1 MYKVEDIRK
10 DTYPYNQSFLDKYP
24 FMLTSFKSDNLPMI
38 VLDSEEIDL
47 IFDLATHF
55 YRKLRRLKVLQDMK
69 WGIISL
75 TKDVASYVLMAAS
88 IGSNFIPLVGQLVS
102 AILALAQ
109 LGLEIIHTFTK
120 KFWEYP
126 DYINELYF
134 VIKMFVTWAKISE
147 GNKQELLSGV
157 TNYIEMQKE
166 EFNDL
171 VHEEGYAELNELS
184 IMYIMDNYL
193 PAFKARVK
201 KVMKKSGKDLSQAI
215 PDINPTAPGKD
226 DTNEIDFARNPQE
239 ENPQEK
245 REHSN
250 ENEGKTLDSM
260 RNRQSKEMPGSNHYD
275 YEYSKRGFE
284 IKLEKAQEIDITK
297 DLAHQAAV
305 TQVVKGGV
313 LALCS
318 LHYCKRYKALREFN
332 DICEVKAHIP
342 TDMQEQ
348 EINPSI
354 KRFNNQIAHK
364 QLKDS
369 QNRYKEGYQPKITHY
384 LKLDLID
391 ESIDRYYRDYMNL
404 YSQLSEE
411 SKLKF
416 GFVELTESKEAWFYS
431 PHICKEKT
439 QGKRNPPSEEEAK
452 KIIENYTKQREIKK
466 KEFESK
472 EENANKRFYLRQV
485 DLSRTDLT
493 LKKYAF
499 QKEDYVFSDSNH
511 KIFIASYD
519 GEGFRHTIKTQY
531 FYVDSIA
538 TGEFS
543 IHPYEVETF
552 TGGGENGWESEWVT
566 YYRLLITH
574 RVTLKH
580 KVDKDFLQKE
590 IGKLVTQLA
599 IDGKNHGLPQ
609 NTTDKNL
616 DNLIQNGM
624 L

>member
-1 MYKVEDIRK
+1 MYKIEDIREH
-10 DTYPYNQSFLDKYP
+10 TYPYNQSFLNQYP
-24 FMLTSFKSDNLPMI
+24 FMLTSFKSDGLPMI
-38 VLDSEEIDL
+38 VLDSDEIDL

-55 YRKLRRLKVLQDMK
+55 YRKLRRLKVLEDMK
-69 WGIISL
+69 WGIVSL
-75 TKDVASYVLMAAS
+75 TNDVVNYVLTAAN
-88 IGSNFIPLVGQLVS
+88 IGANFIPVIGQMASLLIS
-102 AILALAQ
+102 LLQ
-109 LGLEIIHTFTK
+109 LGLEIAEVLTK
-120 KFWEYP
+120 KGWKYP

-147 GNKQELLSGV
+147 ANKQELLSGV

-171 VHEEGYAELNELS
+171 VQEEGYAELDELS
-184 IMYIMDNYL
+184 IIYIMDNYL

-201 KVMKKSGKDLSQAI
+201 KVMKKSGKDLSQAV

-260 RNRQSKEMPGSNHYD
+260 RNRQSKERAGSNHYD
-275 YEYSKRGFE
+275 YEYSKMGFD
-284 IKLEKAQEIDITK
+284 IKLEKANEIDITK
-297 DLAHQAAV
+297 DLAQEAAV
-305 TQVVKGGV
+305 AQVVKGGV

-318 LHYCKRYKALREFN
+318 LHYCKRYKALPEFN
-332 DICEVKAHIP
+332 DICEVKSHIP

-364 QLKDS
+364 QLKES

-439 QGKRNPPSEEEAK
+439 TGKRTPPSEEEVK

-485 DLSRTDLT
+485 DLSKTDLT
-493 LKKYAF
+493 L
-499 QKEDYVFSDSNH
+499 QKNSLQKGDYVFSDSNH
-511 KIFIASYD
+511 KVFIASFD
-519 GEGFRHTIKTQY
+519 NEGFKHTSKTQY
-531 FYVDSIA
+531 YYVDSIA
-538 TGEFS
+538 TGEFKS
-543 IHPYEVETF
+543 HAYEVEES
-552 TGGGENGWESEWVT
+552 TGGGENSTIEMVI
-566 YYRLLITH
+566 YYCFLITH

-580 KVDKDFLQKE
+580 KVDKSFLQKE
-590 IGKLVTQLA
+590 IGKLTTQLA

>member
-1 MYKVEDIRK
+1 MYKVEDIREH
-10 DTYPYNQSFLDKYP
+10 TYPYNQSFLDKYP

-38 VLDSEEIDL
+38 VLDNEEIDL

-55 YRKLRRLKVLQDMK
+55 YRKLRRLKVLVDMK
-69 WGIISL
+69 WGIVSL
-75 TKDVASYVLMAAS
+75 TKDVVNYVLTVAN
-88 IGSNFIPLVGQLVS
+88 IGANFIPVIGQLAS
-102 AILALAQ
+102 LMISLLQ
-109 LGLEIIHTFTK
+109 LGLEILYVATK

-126 DYINELYF
+126 KYINELYF
-134 VIKMFVTWAKISE
+134 VIKMFVTWAKISD

-166 EFNDL
+166 EFNDF
-171 VHEEGYAELNELS
+171 VHEEGYAELDELS

-226 DTNEIDFARNPQE
+226 DTNEIDFAREPQE

-250 ENEGKTLDSM
+250 QNEGKTLDTM
-260 RNRQSKEMPGSNHYD
+260 RNRQSKEKAGSNHYD
-275 YEYSKRGFE
+275 YEFSKRGFDL
-284 IKLEKAQEIDITK
+284 KLEKAQEIDITK
-297 DLAHQAAV
+297 DLAQQAAV

-318 LHYCKRYKALREFN
+318 LHYCKRYKATPRYN
-332 DICEVKAHIP
+332 DICEVNSHIP

-404 YSQLSEE
+404 YTQLSEE

-416 GFVELTESKEAWFYS
+416 NFIEMNEKKELFAYRTYDKYKVRAFGRSNYKRPENMQNDIQRDIAQMKTWNLSTTQIKNMLEYYVEKELGQKLSVGAGNSRVDYA
-431 PHICKEKT
+431 KYDYE
-439 QGKRNPPSEEEAK
+439 K
-452 KIIENYTKQREIKK
+452 KIIYD
-466 KEFESK
+466 S
-472 EENANKRFYLRQV
+472 V
-485 DLSRTDLT
+485 
-493 LKKYAF
+493 LKKYEV
-499 QKEDYVFSDSNH
+499 QYLES
-511 KIFIASYD
+511 SYLTYHLEEEEYEEMRGSRD
-519 GEGFRHTIKTQY
+519 DRH
-531 FYVDSIA
+531 
-538 TGEFS
+538 
-543 IHPYEVETF
+543 
-552 TGGGENGWESEWVT
+552 WVT
-566 YYRLLITH
+566 FYKYTLYAVF
-574 RVTLKH
+574 RVKLKA
-580 KVDKDFLQKE
+580 KLKDGKSFLQKE

>member
-1 MYKVEDIRK
+1 MYKTEDIRK
-10 DTYPYNQSFLDKYP
+10 DTYPYNQSFLNKYP

-38 VLDSEEIDL
+38 VLDNEEIDL

-69 WGIISL
+69 WGIVSL
-75 TKDVASYVLMAAS
+75 TKDVVNYVLTAAS
-88 IGSNFIPLVGQLVS
+88 IGSNFIPLVGQLAS

-120 KFWEYP
+120 KFWKYP
-126 DYINELYF
+126 EYINELYF
-134 VIKMFVTWAKISE
+134 VIKMFVTWAKISD

-171 VHEEGYAELNELS
+171 VHEEGYVELDELS

-226 DTNEIDFARNPQE
+226 DTNEIDFAREPQE

-250 ENEGKTLDSM
+250 ENEGKILDSM

-275 YEYSKRGFE
+275 YEYSKMGFN

-297 DLAHQAAV
+297 DLAHEAAV
-305 TQVVKGGV
+305 AQVVKGGV

-318 LHYCKRYKALREFN
+318 LHYCKRYKATNGFN

-342 TDMQEQ
+342 TDMQAQ

-354 KRFNNQIAHK
+354 KRFNNQMAHK

-416 GFVELTESKEAWFYS
+416 NFVEMNEKKELFVYRTYDKYKVKAFSRGRFKDYRLYEMENAIQRDIAQMKTWNLSTTQIKDMLEYYVE
-431 PHICKEKT
+431 KELGQKLYA
-439 QGKRNPPSEEEAK
+439 GAGNNRIDYARYDYEK
-452 KIIENYTKQREIKK
+452 KIIYD
-466 KEFESK
+466 S
-472 EENANKRFYLRQV
+472 V
-485 DLSRTDLT
+485 
-493 LKKYAF
+493 LKKYEVQYLESGYLTYELETSTSRAN
-499 QKEDYVFSDSNH
+499 DRDPDARVGLYYSYTLYAVFRV
-511 KIFIASYD
+511 KLKAKLKD
-519 GEGFRHTIKTQY
+519 GK
-531 FYVDSIA
+531 S
-538 TGEFS
+538 
-543 IHPYEVETF
+543 
-552 TGGGENGWESEWVT
+552 
-566 YYRLLITH
+566 
-574 RVTLKH
+574 
-580 KVDKDFLQKE
+580 FLQKE

>member
-1 MYKVEDIRK
+1 
-10 DTYPYNQSFLDKYP
+10 
-24 FMLTSFKSDNLPMI
+24 
-38 VLDSEEIDL
+38 
-47 IFDLATHF
+47 
-55 YRKLRRLKVLQDMK
+55 
-69 WGIISL
+69 
-75 TKDVASYVLMAAS
+75 
-88 IGSNFIPLVGQLVS
+88 
-102 AILALAQ
+102 
-109 LGLEIIHTFTK
+109 
-120 KFWEYP
+120 
-126 DYINELYF
+126 
-134 VIKMFVTWAKISE
+134 
-147 GNKQELLSGV
+147 
-157 TNYIEMQKE
+157 
-166 EFNDL
+166 
-171 VHEEGYAELNELS
+171 
-184 IMYIMDNYL
+184 
-193 PAFKARVK
+193 
-201 KVMKKSGKDLSQAI
+201 
-215 PDINPTAPGKD
+215 
-226 DTNEIDFARNPQE
+226 
-239 ENPQEK
+239 
-245 REHSN
+245 
-250 ENEGKTLDSM
+250 M
-260 RNRQSKEMPGSNHYD
+260 RNRQSKEKAGSNHYD
-275 YEYSKRGFE
+275 YEFSKRGFDL
-284 IKLEKAQEIDITK
+284 KLEKAQEIDITK

-318 LHYCKRYKALREFN
+318 LHYCKRYKALPEYN
-332 DICEVKAHIP
+332 DICEVKSHIP

-439 QGKRNPPSEEEAK
+439 QGKRNPPSEEVAK
-452 KIIENYTKQREIKK
+452 KIIENYTKQREIKQ

-485 DLSRTDLT
+485 DLSRTDL
-493 LKKYAF
+493 LLEKAEF
-499 QKEDYVFSDSNH
+499 QAVSYVFTDSNH
-511 KIFIASYD
+511 KVFRASYD
-519 GEGFRHTIKTQY
+519 NEGFRHTQETEY

-538 TGEFS
+538 TGEFNFQA
-543 IHPYEVETF
+543 YAVEER
-552 TGGGENGWESEWVT
+552 GLGENSESTIVT
-566 YYRLLITH
+566 YYRFLITH
-574 RVTLKH
+574 RVTLKR
-580 KVDKDFLQKE
+580 KVDKSFLQKE

>member
-1 MYKVEDIRK
+1 
-10 DTYPYNQSFLDKYP
+10 
-24 FMLTSFKSDNLPMI
+24 
-38 VLDSEEIDL
+38 
-47 IFDLATHF
+47 
-55 YRKLRRLKVLQDMK
+55 
-69 WGIISL
+69 
-75 TKDVASYVLMAAS
+75 
-88 IGSNFIPLVGQLVS
+88 
-102 AILALAQ
+102 
-109 LGLEIIHTFTK
+109 
-120 KFWEYP
+120 
-126 DYINELYF
+126 
-134 VIKMFVTWAKISE
+134 
-147 GNKQELLSGV
+147 
-157 TNYIEMQKE
+157 
-166 EFNDL
+166 
-171 VHEEGYAELNELS
+171 
-184 IMYIMDNYL
+184 
-193 PAFKARVK
+193 
-201 KVMKKSGKDLSQAI
+201 
-215 PDINPTAPGKD
+215 
-226 DTNEIDFARNPQE
+226 
-239 ENPQEK
+239 
-245 REHSN
+245 
-250 ENEGKTLDSM
+250 M

-275 YEYSKRGFE
+275 YEYSKMGFN

-297 DLAHQAAV
+297 DLAHEAAV
-305 TQVVKGGV
+305 AQVVKGGV

-318 LHYCKRYKALREFN
+318 LHYCKRYKATNGFN

-439 QGKRNPPSEEEAK
+439 QGKRTPPSEEEAK

-472 EENANKRFYLRQV
+472 EENVDKRFYLRQV

-493 LKKYAF
+493 LKKYEF
-499 QKEDYVFSDSNH
+499 QAVDSVYADSNH
-511 KIFIASYD
+511 KVFIASYD

-543 IHPYEVETF
+543 IEVYQVEERW
-552 TGGGENGWESEWVT
+552 GGENDNREWVT

>member
-1 MYKVEDIRK
+1 MYKIEDVREH
-10 DTYPYNQSFLDKYP
+10 DYPYNQSFLNQYP
-24 FMLTSFKSDNLPMI
+24 FMLTSFKSDGLPMI
-38 VLDSEEIDL
+38 VLDNDEIDL
-47 IFDLATHF
+47 MFDLATHF
-55 YRKLRRLKVLQDMK
+55 YRKLRRLKVLEDMK
-69 WGIISL
+69 WGIVSL
-75 TKDVASYVLMAAS
+75 TKDVVNYVLTAAN
-88 IGSNFIPLVGQLVS
+88 IGANFIPVIGQMASLLIS
-102 AILALAQ
+102 LLQ
-109 LGLEIIHTFTK
+109 LGLEIAHLATK
-120 KFWEYP
+120 KFWKYP

-147 GNKQELLSGV
+147 ANKQELLSGV

-171 VHEEGYAELNELS
+171 VQEEGYAELDELS
-184 IMYIMDNYL
+184 IIYIMDNYL

-201 KVMKKSGKDLSQAI
+201 KVMKKSGKDLSQAV
-215 PDINPTAPGKD
+215 PDINKTAPGKD

-260 RNRQSKEMPGSNHYD
+260 RNRQSKEMAGSNHYD
-275 YEYSKRGFE
+275 YEYSKMGFD
-284 IKLEKAQEIDITK
+284 IKLEKANEIDITK
-297 DLAHQAAV
+297 DLAQEAAV
-305 TQVVKGGV
+305 AQVVKGGV

-318 LHYCKRYKALREFN
+318 LHYCKRYKALPEYN
-332 DICEVKAHIP
+332 DICEVKSHIP

-364 QLKDS
+364 QLKES

-404 YSQLSEE
+404 YTQLSEE

-416 GFVELTESKEAWFYS
+416 NFIEMNEKKELFAYRTYDKYKVRAFHRSGYRRSENMQNDIQRDIAQMKTWNLSTTQIQDMLEYYVEKELGQKLYAGAGQNRIQYA
-431 PHICKEKT
+431 EYD
-439 QGKRNPPSEEEAK
+439 RVN
-452 KIIENYTKQREIKK
+452 KIIYD
-466 KEFESK
+466 S
-472 EENANKRFYLRQV
+472 V
-485 DLSRTDLT
+485 
-493 LKKYAF
+493 LKKYEV
-499 QKEDYVFSDSNH
+499 QYLES
-511 KIFIASYD
+511 SYLTYHLEEEEYEEMRGGRD
-519 GEGFRHTIKTQY
+519 DRH
-531 FYVDSIA
+531 
-538 TGEFS
+538 
-543 IHPYEVETF
+543 
-552 TGGGENGWESEWVT
+552 WVT
-566 YYRLLITH
+566 FYKYTLYAVF
-574 RVTLKH
+574 RVKLKA
-580 KVDKDFLQKE
+580 KLKEAKSFLQKE
-590 IGKLVTQLA
+590 IGKLTTQLA

>member
-1 MYKVEDIRK
+1 MYKTEDIRK

-47 IFDLATHF
+47 IFDLAINY
-55 YRKLRRLKVLQDMK
+55 YRKLRRLKVLEDMK
-69 WGIISL
+69 WGITQLSTDVVQYSL
-75 TKDVASYVLMAAS
+75 S
-88 IGSNFIPLVGQLVS
+88 IANIALNCIPAVGQLASLIISLV
-102 AILALAQ
+102 Q

-134 VIKMFVTWAKISE
+134 VIKMFVTWAKISD

-166 EFNDL
+166 EFNDF
-171 VHEEGYAELNELS
+171 VHEEGYAELDELS

-201 KVMKKSGKDLSQAI
+201 KVMRKSGKDLSQAI
-215 PDINPTAPGKD
+215 PDINKTAPGKD

-250 ENEGKTLDSM
+250 ENEGKILDTM
-260 RNRQSKEMPGSNHYD
+260 RNRQSKERAGSNHYD
-275 YEYSKRGFE
+275 YEYSKRGFN

-297 DLAHQAAV
+297 DLAQEAAV
-305 TQVVKGGV
+305 AQVVKGGV

-318 LHYCKRYKALREFN
+318 LHYCKRYKATNGFN

-342 TDMQEQ
+342 TDMQAQ

-354 KRFNNQIAHK
+354 KRFNNQMAHK

-384 LKLDLID
+384 LKLDVID

-416 GFVELTESKEAWFYS
+416 GFVELTESKEAWCYS
-431 PHICKEKT
+431 SHICKEKT
-439 QGKRNPPSEEEAK
+439 QGKRTPPSNEEAK
-452 KIIENYTKQREIKK
+452 KIIENYTKQREIKQ
-466 KEFESK
+466 KEFK
-472 EENANKRFYLRQV
+472 NTNKRFYLRQV
-485 DLSRTDLT
+485 NLSKTDLT
-493 LKKYAF
+493 IKKYEF
-499 QKEDYVFSDSNH
+499 QAVDSVYADSNH
-511 KIFIASYD
+511 KVFSVSFD
-519 GEGFRHTIKTQY
+519 SEGFRHTQETKY

-543 IHPYEVETF
+543 IEVYQVEERW
-552 TGGGENGWESEWVT
+552 GGENDNREWVT

>member
-1 MYKVEDIRK
+1 MYKTEDIRK

-47 IFDLATHF
+47 IFDLAINY
-55 YRKLRRLKVLQDMK
+55 YRKLRRLKVLEDMK
-69 WGIISL
+69 WGITQLSTDVVQYSL
-75 TKDVASYVLMAAS
+75 S
-88 IGSNFIPLVGQLVS
+88 IANIALNCIPAVGQLASLIISLV
-102 AILALAQ
+102 Q

-134 VIKMFVTWAKISE
+134 VIKMFVTWAKISD

-166 EFNDL
+166 EFNDF
-171 VHEEGYAELNELS
+171 VHEEGYAELDELS

-201 KVMKKSGKDLSQAI
+201 KVMRKSGKDLSQAI
-215 PDINPTAPGKD
+215 PDINKTAPGKD

-250 ENEGKTLDSM
+250 ENEGKILDTM
-260 RNRQSKEMPGSNHYD
+260 RNRQSKERAGSNHYD
-275 YEYSKRGFE
+275 YEYSKRGFN

-297 DLAHQAAV
+297 DLAQEAAV
-305 TQVVKGGV
+305 AQVVKGGV

-318 LHYCKRYKALREFN
+318 LHYCKRYKATNGFN

-342 TDMQEQ
+342 TDMQAQ

-354 KRFNNQIAHK
+354 KRFNNQMAHK

-384 LKLDLID
+384 LKLDVID

-416 GFVELTESKEAWFYS
+416 GFVELTESKEAWCYS
-431 PHICKEKT
+431 SHICKEKT
-439 QGKRNPPSEEEAK
+439 QGKRTPPSNEEAK
-452 KIIENYTKQREIKK
+452 KIIENYTKQREIKQ
-466 KEFESK
+466 KEFK
-472 EENANKRFYLRQV
+472 NTNKRFYLRQV
-485 DLSRTDLT
+485 NLSKTDLT
-493 LKKYAF
+493 IKKYEF
-499 QKEDYVFSDSNH
+499 QAVDSVYADSNH
-511 KIFIASYD
+511 KVFSVSFD
-519 GEGFRHTIKTQY
+519 SEGFRHTQETKY

-543 IHPYEVETF
+543 IHPYEVEEKW
-552 TGGGENGWESEWVT
+552 GGGENGWESEWVI
-566 YYRLLITH
+566 YYCLLITH

-580 KVDKDFLQKE
+580 KIDKGILQNE
-590 IGKLVTQLA
+590 IGKITTQLA
-599 IDGKNHGLPQ
+599 SENKDHGLPQ

>member
-1 MYKVEDIRK
+1 MYKIEDIRK

-47 IFDLATHF
+47 IFDLAINY
-55 YRKLRRLKVLQDMK
+55 YRKLRRLKVLEDMK
-69 WGIISL
+69 WGITQLS
-75 TKDVASYVLMAAS
+75 TDVVQYCLS
-88 IGSNFIPLVGQLVS
+88 IANIALNCIPAVGQLASLIISLV
-102 AILALAQ
+102 Q

-134 VIKMFVTWAKISE
+134 VIKMFVTWAKISD

-166 EFNDL
+166 EFNDF
-171 VHEEGYAELNELS
+171 VHEEGYAELDELS

-201 KVMKKSGKDLSQAI
+201 KVMRKSGKDLSQAI
-215 PDINPTAPGKD
+215 PDINKTAPGKD

-250 ENEGKTLDSM
+250 ENEGKILDTM
-260 RNRQSKEMPGSNHYD
+260 RNRQSKERAGSNHYD
-275 YEYSKRGFE
+275 YEYSKRGFN

-297 DLAHQAAV
+297 DLAHEAAV
-305 TQVVKGGV
+305 AQVVKGGV
-313 LALCS
+313 LGLCS
-318 LHYCKRYKALREFN
+318 LHYCKRYKATNGFN

-342 TDMQEQ
+342 TDMQAQ

-354 KRFNNQIAHK
+354 KRFNNQMAHK

-384 LKLDLID
+384 LKLDVID

-416 GFVELTESKEAWFYS
+416 GFVELTESKEAWCYS
-431 PHICKEKT
+431 SHICKEKT
-439 QGKRNPPSEEEAK
+439 QGKRTPPSNEEAK
-452 KIIENYTKQREIKK
+452 KIIENYTKQREIKQ
-466 KEFESK
+466 KEFK
-472 EENANKRFYLRQV
+472 NTNKRFYLRQV
-485 DLSRTDLT
+485 NLSKTDLT
-493 LKKYAF
+493 IKKYEF
-499 QKEDYVFSDSNH
+499 QAVDSVYADSNH
-511 KIFIASYD
+511 KVFSVSFD
-519 GEGFRHTIKTQY
+519 SEGFRHTQETKY

-543 IHPYEVETF
+543 IEVYQVEERW
-552 TGGGENGWESEWVT
+552 GGENDNREWVT

>member
-1 MYKVEDIRK
+1 MYKIEDIRK
-10 DTYPYNQSFLDKYP
+10 DTYPYNQSFLDQYP

-38 VLDSEEIDL
+38 VLDNEEIDL

-55 YRKLRRLKVLQDMK
+55 YRKLRRLKVLEDMK
-69 WGIISL
+69 WGIVAL
-75 TKDVASYVLMAAS
+75 TKDVANYVLTVAN
-88 IGSNFIPLVGQLVS
+88 IGANFVPVIGQIVS
-102 AILALAQ
+102 LMITLIQ
-109 LGLEIIHTFTK
+109 VGLEIAHTLTK
-120 KFWEYP
+120 KFWKYP

-134 VIKMFVTWAKISE
+134 VIKMFVTWAKISD

-171 VHEEGYAELNELS
+171 VHEEGYAELNEIS
-184 IMYIMDNYL
+184 IMYIMDVYL

-201 KVMKKSGKDLSQAI
+201 KVMRKSAKDLSQAI

-226 DTNEIDFARNPQE
+226 DTNEIDFAKEPQE
-239 ENPQEK
+239 QNPQEK

-250 ENEGKTLDSM
+250 ENEGKILDTM

-275 YEYSKRGFE
+275 YEYSKRGFD

-297 DLAHQAAV
+297 DLAHKAAV
-305 TQVVKGGV
+305 AQVVKGGV

-318 LHYCKRYKALREFN
+318 LHYCKRYKALLEFN
-332 DICEVKAHIP
+332 DICEVKSHIP
-342 TDMQEQ
+342 MDMQEQ

-354 KRFNNQIAHK
+354 KRFNNQMAYK

-404 YSQLSEE
+404 YTQLSEE
-411 SKLKF
+411 GKLKF

-439 QGKRNPPSEEEAK
+439 QDKRTPPSEEEAK

-472 EENANKRFYLRQV
+472 EENADKRFYLRQV
-485 DLSRTDLT
+485 NLSNTDLT
-493 LKKYAF
+493 LKKYEF
-499 QKEDYVFSDSNH
+499 QRVDSVYTDSNH
-511 KIFIASYD
+511 KVFNVSYD
-519 GEGFRHTIKTQY
+519 SDGSRHTQETQY
-531 FYVDSIA
+531 YYVDSIA

-543 IHPYEVETF
+543 IEAYQVEERW
-552 TGGGENGWESEWVT
+552 GGENDNREWVT
-566 YYRLLITH
+566 YYRLCITH

-580 KVDKDFLQKE
+580 KVDKSFLQKE

-616 DNLIQNGM
+616 NNLIQNGM

>member
-1 MYKVEDIRK
+1 MYKIEDIREH
-10 DTYPYNQSFLDKYP
+10 DYPYNQSFLNQYP
-24 FMLTSFKSDNLPMI
+24 FMLTSFKSDGLPMI
-38 VLDSEEIDL
+38 VLDNDEIDL
-47 IFDLATHF
+47 MFDLATHF
-55 YRKLRRLKVLQDMK
+55 YRKLRRLKVLEDMK
-69 WGIISL
+69 WGIVSL
-75 TKDVASYVLMAAS
+75 TKDVVNYVLTAAS
-88 IGSNFIPLVGQLVS
+88 IGANFIPVIGQMASLLIS
-102 AILALAQ
+102 LLQ
-109 LGLEIIHTFTK
+109 LGLEIAHLATK
-120 KFWEYP
+120 KFWKYP

-147 GNKQELLSGV
+147 ANKQELLSGV

-171 VHEEGYAELNELS
+171 VQEEGYAELDELS
-184 IMYIMDNYL
+184 IIYIMDNYL

-201 KVMKKSGKDLSQAI
+201 KVMKKSGKDLSQAV
-215 PDINPTAPGKD
+215 PDINKTAPGKD

-260 RNRQSKEMPGSNHYD
+260 RNRQSKEKPGSNHYD
-275 YEYSKRGFE
+275 YEYSKMGFD
-284 IKLEKAQEIDITK
+284 IKLEKANEIDITK
-297 DLAHQAAV
+297 DLAQEAAV
-305 TQVVKGGV
+305 AQVVKGGV

-318 LHYCKRYKALREFN
+318 LHYCKRYKALPEYN
-332 DICEVKAHIP
+332 DICEVKSHIP

-364 QLKDS
+364 QLKES

-404 YSQLSEE
+404 YTQLSEE

-439 QGKRNPPSEEEAK
+439 QGKRTPPSEEEAK
-452 KIIENYTKQREIKK
+452 KIIENYTKQREIKQ

-472 EENANKRFYLRQV
+472 EENVNKRFYLRQV
-485 DLSRTDLT
+485 DLSNTDLT
-493 LKKYAF
+493 LKKYEF
-499 QKEDYVFSDSNH
+499 QAADSVYVDSNH
-511 KIFIASYD
+511 KVFNVSYD
-519 GEGFRHTIKTQY
+519 SGGVRHTQETQY

-543 IHPYEVETF
+543 THAYEVEERW
-552 TGGGENGWESEWVT
+552 GGESDGREWVI

-580 KVDKDFLQKE
+580 KVDKSFLQKE
-590 IGKLVTQLA
+590 IGKLTTQLA

>member
-1 MYKVEDIRK
+1 MYKIEDIRK

-47 IFDLATHF
+47 IFDLAINY
-55 YRKLRRLKVLQDMK
+55 YRKLRRLKVLEDMK
-69 WGIISL
+69 WGITQLSTDVVQYSL
-75 TKDVASYVLMAAS
+75 S
-88 IGSNFIPLVGQLVS
+88 IANIALNCIPAVGQLASLIISLV
-102 AILALAQ
+102 Q

-134 VIKMFVTWAKISE
+134 VIKMFVTWAKISD

-166 EFNDL
+166 EFNDF
-171 VHEEGYAELNELS
+171 VHEEGYAELDELS

-201 KVMKKSGKDLSQAI
+201 KVMRKSGKDLSQAI
-215 PDINPTAPGKD
+215 PDINKTAPGKD

-250 ENEGKTLDSM
+250 ENEGKILDTM

-275 YEYSKRGFE
+275 YEYSKRGFN

-297 DLAHQAAV
+297 DLAHEAAV
-305 TQVVKGGV
+305 AQVVKGGV
-313 LALCS
+313 LGLCS
-318 LHYCKRYKALREFN
+318 LHYCKRYKATNGFN

-342 TDMQEQ
+342 TDMQAQ

-354 KRFNNQIAHK
+354 KRFNNQMAHK

-384 LKLDLID
+384 LKLDVID

-416 GFVELTESKEAWFYS
+416 GFVELTESKEAWCYS
-431 PHICKEKT
+431 SHICKEKT
-439 QGKRNPPSEEEAK
+439 QGKRTPPSNEEAK
-452 KIIENYTKQREIKK
+452 KIIENYTKQREIKQ
-466 KEFESK
+466 KEFK
-472 EENANKRFYLRQV
+472 NTNKRFYLRQV
-485 DLSRTDLT
+485 NLSKTDLT
-493 LKKYAF
+493 IKKYEF
-499 QKEDYVFSDSNH
+499 QAVDSVYADSNH
-511 KIFIASYD
+511 KVFSVSFD
-519 GEGFRHTIKTQY
+519 SEGFRHTQETKY

-543 IHPYEVETF
+543 IHPYEVEEKW
-552 TGGGENGWESEWVT
+552 GGGENGWESEWVI
-566 YYRLLITH
+566 YYCLLITH

-580 KVDKDFLQKE
+580 KIDKGILQKE
-590 IGKLVTQLA
+590 IGKILL
-599 IDGKNHGLPQ
+599 
-609 NTTDKNL
+609 
-616 DNLIQNGM
+616 
-624 L
+624 

>member
-1 MYKVEDIRK
+1 MYKIEDIREH
-10 DTYPYNQSFLDKYP
+10 DYPYNQSFLNQYP
-24 FMLTSFKSDNLPMI
+24 FMLTSFKSDGLPMI
-38 VLDSEEIDL
+38 VLDNDEIDL
-47 IFDLATHF
+47 MFDLATHF
-55 YRKLRRLKVLQDMK
+55 YRKLRRLKVLEDMK
-69 WGIISL
+69 WGIVSL
-75 TKDVASYVLMAAS
+75 TKDVVNYVLTAAN
-88 IGSNFIPLVGQLVS
+88 IGANFIPVIGQMASLLIS
-102 AILALAQ
+102 LLQ
-109 LGLEIIHTFTK
+109 LGLEIAHLATK
-120 KFWEYP
+120 KFWKYP

-166 EFNDL
+166 EFNDF
-171 VHEEGYAELNELS
+171 VQEEGYAELDELS
-184 IMYIMDNYL
+184 IIYIMDNYL

-201 KVMKKSGKDLSQAI
+201 KVMKKSGKDLSQAV

-260 RNRQSKEMPGSNHYD
+260 RNRQSKEMAGSNHYD
-275 YEYSKRGFE
+275 YEYSKMGFD
-284 IKLEKAQEIDITK
+284 IKLEKANEIDITK
-297 DLAHQAAV
+297 DLAQEAAV
-305 TQVVKGGV
+305 AQVVKGGV

-318 LHYCKRYKALREFN
+318 LHYCKRYKALPEYN
-332 DICEVKAHIP
+332 DICEVKSHIP

-364 QLKDS
+364 QLKES

-439 QGKRNPPSEEEAK
+439 QGKRTPPSEEEAK
-452 KIIENYTKQREIKK
+452 KIIENYTKQREIKQ

-472 EENANKRFYLRQV
+472 EENVNKRFYLRQV
-485 DLSRTDLT
+485 DLSKTDLT
-493 LKKYAF
+493 LKKYEF
-499 QKEDYVFSDSNH
+499 QAADSVYVDSNH
-511 KIFIASYD
+511 KVFNVSYD
-519 GEGFRHTIKTQY
+519 SEGFRHTQETQY

-543 IHPYEVETF
+543 THAYEVEERW
-552 TGGGENGWESEWVT
+552 GGESDGREWVI

-580 KVDKDFLQKE
+580 KVDKSFLQKE
-590 IGKLVTQLA
+590 IGKLTTQLA

>member
-1 MYKVEDIRK
+1 
-10 DTYPYNQSFLDKYP
+10 
-24 FMLTSFKSDNLPMI
+24 
-38 VLDSEEIDL
+38 
-47 IFDLATHF
+47 
-55 YRKLRRLKVLQDMK
+55 
-69 WGIISL
+69 
-75 TKDVASYVLMAAS
+75 
-88 IGSNFIPLVGQLVS
+88 
-102 AILALAQ
+102 
-109 LGLEIIHTFTK
+109 
-120 KFWEYP
+120 
-126 DYINELYF
+126 
-134 VIKMFVTWAKISE
+134 
-147 GNKQELLSGV
+147 
-157 TNYIEMQKE
+157 
-166 EFNDL
+166 
-171 VHEEGYAELNELS
+171 
-184 IMYIMDNYL
+184 
-193 PAFKARVK
+193 
-201 KVMKKSGKDLSQAI
+201 
-215 PDINPTAPGKD
+215 
-226 DTNEIDFARNPQE
+226 
-239 ENPQEK
+239 
-245 REHSN
+245 
-250 ENEGKTLDSM
+250 
-260 RNRQSKEMPGSNHYD
+260 
-275 YEYSKRGFE
+275 
-284 IKLEKAQEIDITK
+284 
-297 DLAHQAAV
+297 
-305 TQVVKGGV
+305 
-313 LALCS
+313 
-318 LHYCKRYKALREFN
+318 
-332 DICEVKAHIP
+332 
-342 TDMQEQ
+342 
-348 EINPSI
+348 
-354 KRFNNQIAHK
+354 
-364 QLKDS
+364 
-369 QNRYKEGYQPKITHY
+369 
-384 LKLDLID
+384 
-391 ESIDRYYRDYMNL
+391 MNL

-452 KIIENYTKQREIKK
+452 KIIENYTKQREIKR

-493 LKKYAF
+493 LKKYGF
-499 QKEDYVFSDSNH
+499 QAVDSVYADSNH
-511 KIFIASYD
+511 KVFIASYD

-580 KVDKDFLQKE
+580 KVDKSFLQKE

>member
-1 MYKVEDIRK
+1 MYKTEDIRK

-47 IFDLATHF
+47 IFDLAINY
-55 YRKLRRLKVLQDMK
+55 YRKLRRLKVLEDMK
-69 WGIISL
+69 WGITQLSTDVVQYSL
-75 TKDVASYVLMAAS
+75 S
-88 IGSNFIPLVGQLVS
+88 IANIALNCIPAVGQLASLIISLV
-102 AILALAQ
+102 Q

-134 VIKMFVTWAKISE
+134 VIKMFVTWAKISD

-166 EFNDL
+166 EFNDF
-171 VHEEGYAELNELS
+171 VHEEGYAELDELS

-201 KVMKKSGKDLSQAI
+201 KVMRKSGKDLSQAI
-215 PDINPTAPGKD
+215 PDINKTAPGKD

-250 ENEGKTLDSM
+250 ENEGKILDTM
-260 RNRQSKEMPGSNHYD
+260 RNRQSKERAGSNHYD
-275 YEYSKRGFE
+275 YEYSKRGFN

-297 DLAHQAAV
+297 DLAQEAAV
-305 TQVVKGGV
+305 AQVVKGGV

-318 LHYCKRYKALREFN
+318 LHYCKRYKATNGFN

-342 TDMQEQ
+342 TDMQAQ

-354 KRFNNQIAHK
+354 KRFNNQMAHK

-384 LKLDLID
+384 LKLDVID

-416 GFVELTESKEAWFYS
+416 GFVELTESKEAWCYS
-431 PHICKEKT
+431 SHICKEKT
-439 QGKRNPPSEEEAK
+439 QGKRTPPSNEEAK
-452 KIIENYTKQREIKK
+452 KIIENYTKQREIKQ
-466 KEFESK
+466 KEFK
-472 EENANKRFYLRQV
+472 NTNKRFYLRQV
-485 DLSRTDLT
+485 NLSKTDLT
-493 LKKYAF
+493 IKKYEF
-499 QKEDYVFSDSNH
+499 QAVDSVYADSNH
-511 KIFIASYD
+511 KVFSVSFD
-519 GEGFRHTIKTQY
+519 SEGFRHTQETKY

-543 IHPYEVETF
+543 IEVYQEKW
-552 TGGGENGWESEWVT
+552 GGGENGWGSEWVI
-566 YYRLLITH
+566 YYCLLITH

-580 KVDKDFLQKE
+580 KIDKGILQNE
-590 IGKLVTQLA
+590 IGKITTQLA
-599 IDGKNHGLPQ
+599 SENKDHGLPQ

>member
-1 MYKVEDIRK
+1 MYKVEDIREH
-10 DTYPYNQSFLDKYP
+10 TYPYNQSFLNKYP
-24 FMLTSFKSDNLPMI
+24 FMLTSFKSDNLPMV
-38 VLDSEEIDL
+38 VLDNEEIDL

-69 WGIISL
+69 WGIVSL
-75 TKDVASYVLMAAS
+75 TKDVASYVLTAAS
-88 IGSNFIPLVGQLVS
+88 IGSNFIPLVGQLAS

-109 LGLEIIHTFTK
+109 LGLEIIHLTTK

-126 DYINELYF
+126 EYINELYF
-134 VIKMFVTWAKISE
+134 VIKMFVTWAKISD

-171 VHEEGYAELNELS
+171 VHEEGYAELDELS

-201 KVMKKSGKDLSQAI
+201 KVMRKSGKDLSQAI

-226 DTNEIDFARNPQE
+226 DTNEIDFAREPQE

-250 ENEGKTLDSM
+250 ENEGKTLDAM
-260 RNRQSKEMPGSNHYD
+260 RNRQSKEKAGSNHYD
-275 YEYSKRGFE
+275 YEFSKRGFDL
-284 IKLEKAQEIDITK
+284 KLEKAQEIDITK

-318 LHYCKRYKALREFN
+318 LHYCKRYKALPKYN
-332 DICEVKAHIP
+332 DICEVKSHIP

-404 YSQLSEE
+404 YTQLSEE
-411 SKLKF
+411 SRLKF
-416 GFVELTESKEAWFYS
+416 GFVELTESKEAWFYDTHKCRELVVDLRS
-431 PHICKEKT
+431 TDNQEAKAKT
-439 QGKRNPPSEEEAK
+439 EAK
-452 KIIENYTKQREIKK
+452 KIIENRTKEREIKK

-472 EENANKRFYLRQV
+472 EENVNKRFYLRQAN
-485 DLSRTDLT
+485 LSNTNILGYRDFEKSGNYIYT
-493 LKKYAF
+493 
-499 QKEDYVFSDSNH
+499 DSNH
-511 KIFIASYD
+511 RLIKFESGDTDWSYETEYFHVDSYVVGGIESVVIFDSGTGADLPDTYKNQIFINN
-519 GEGFRHTIKTQY
+519 I
-531 FYVDSIA
+531 
-538 TGEFS
+538 
-543 IHPYEVETF
+543 
-552 TGGGENGWESEWVT
+552 
-566 YYRLLITH
+566 
-574 RVTLKH
+574 VTLKR
-580 KVDKDFLQKE
+580 KVDKSFLQKE

>member
-1 MYKVEDIRK
+1 MYKIEDIREH
-10 DTYPYNQSFLDKYP
+10 DYPYNQSFLNQYP
-24 FMLTSFKSDNLPMI
+24 FMLTSFKSDGLPMI
-38 VLDSEEIDL
+38 VLDNDEIDL
-47 IFDLATHF
+47 MFDLATHF
-55 YRKLRRLKVLQDMK
+55 YRKLRRLKVLEDMK
-69 WGIISL
+69 WGIVSL
-75 TKDVASYVLMAAS
+75 TKDVVNYVLTAAN
-88 IGSNFIPLVGQLVS
+88 IGANFIPVIGQMASLLIS
-102 AILALAQ
+102 LLQ
-109 LGLEIIHTFTK
+109 LGLEIAHLATK
-120 KFWEYP
+120 KFWKYP

-147 GNKQELLSGV
+147 ANKQELLSGV

-171 VHEEGYAELNELS
+171 VQEEGYAELDELS
-184 IMYIMDNYL
+184 IIYIMDNYL

-201 KVMKKSGKDLSQAI
+201 KVMKKSGKDLSQAV

-260 RNRQSKEMPGSNHYD
+260 RNRQSKEMAGSNHYD
-275 YEYSKRGFE
+275 YEYSKMGFD

-297 DLAHQAAV
+297 DLAQEAAV
-305 TQVVKGGV
+305 AQVVKGGV

-318 LHYCKRYKALREFN
+318 LHYCKRYKALPEYN
-332 DICEVKAHIP
+332 DICEVKSHIP

-364 QLKDS
+364 QLKES

-439 QGKRNPPSEEEAK
+439 QGKRTPPSEEEAK

-472 EENANKRFYLRQV
+472 EENVNKRFYLRQV
-485 DLSRTDLT
+485 DLSKTDLT
-493 LKKYAF
+493 LKKYEF
-499 QKEDYVFSDSNH
+499 QAVDSVYVDSNH
-511 KIFIASYD
+511 KVFNVNYD
-519 GEGFRHTIKTQY
+519 SEGFRHTQETQY

-543 IHPYEVETF
+543 THAYEVEERW
-552 TGGGENGWESEWVT
+552 GGESDGREWVT

-580 KVDKDFLQKE
+580 KVDKSFLQKE
-590 IGKLVTQLA
+590 IGKLTTQLA